1 MFKNMLLAVDGSEHA
16 LRAAKVAGEMARCLG
31 ADLRIVAAF
40 EPVPGYLGEPNFQ
53 KSVASRMEQV
63 ETILAKAL
71 EVVGNIPGECKTEI
85 LEGPPAEA
93 ILRVAETRHNDLI
106 IMGARGMGGL
116 RALLLGSQS
125 QKVVNEA
132 SCPVLLVR

>member
-1 MFKNMLLAVDGSEHA
+1 MFRNVLLAVDGSEHA
-16 LRAAKVAGEMARCLG
+16 LRAARVAGEMARCLR
-31 ADLRIVAAF
+31 ADLRIVAVF
-40 EPVPGYLGEPNFQ
+40 EPVPAYLGEPNLQ
-53 KSVASRMEQV
+53 KAISGRMERV
-63 ETILAKAL
+63 ETVLEEAL
-71 EVVGNIPGECKTEI
+71 DVVGEVPGKCETEI
-85 LEGPPAEA
+85 LEGPPADA
-93 ILRVAETRHNDLI
+93 ILRVAKIRHSDLI